1 MPRLIEPMPSP
12 NGTNHEGLYILRGR
26 KNPRLAFDGR
36 RGRDQSEEPNG
47 EAGQN
52 LKTLIEWISQNMQ
65 PNDIAKLIVKLHKLA
80 HMNGEPD
87 EAPDLCDLNTDDLE
101 AFPGMPRPGG
111 GMVPLGKNGAAAT
124 KGTADAAAW
133 GYAYGKAFSKA
144 LMKKEKQAAKKAA
157 ADAKSFA
164 ERFPHA
170 ARIRPDDG
178 FGRMMNTSRPPQR
191 EPSEFALRLTNR
203 IKPL

>member
-1 MPRLIEPMPSP
+1 MQRIISPMPSP

-52 LKTLIEWISQNMQ
+52 IKALIEWISQNMQ

-87 EAPDLCDLNTDDLE
+87 EAPDLCDLNTDDPE
-101 AFPGMPRPGG
+101 AFPGMPTPGG
-111 GMVPLGKNGAAAT
+111 ATTNGKRMSVGDAYRWGLG
-124 KGTADAAAW
+124 
-133 GYAYGKAFSKA
+133 YGKAFAKA
-144 LMKKEKQAAKKAA
+144 LAKKEKKAAKKVA

-164 ERFPHA
+164 ERFPAA

-178 FGRMMNTSRPPQR
+178 FGRMMNASRPPQR

-203 IKPL
+203 IKSL